1 VLKINIK
8 KKVNELNSEDKNF
21 EDIGFTDDNFDY
33 NIEEIYKKLQTIG
46 SFTIND
52 SKIYVTLLKIGLSN
66 PAVISEKSKVDRARV
81 YDSLKRLVKR
91 GIVEEEPVKRAPR
104 YRAFPPDVVFGT
116 IRRNLNNQIKLATSL
131 ENQLAQ
137 IKTES
142 TEQNSV
148 WSIQGKQKINKKF
161 YEIIKS
167 AEEFC
172 YIFLTLDY
180 SLSSNNEL
188 EILEGVLTDKRHTNP
203 NFNIKIALKIFPD
216 KDTQKLILN
225 RLFHANI
232 ELYRWNPASVLPFG
246 LILTESEFM
255 QTFLS
260 GTIPKPIYEFGI
272 LMEKANSEQL
282 NGFKHLCSWV
292 YRNLCKQLVFTK
304 KKNGS
309 VDED

>member
-1 VLKINIK
+1 MNSEEKTQFN
-8 KKVNELNSEDKNF
+8 NSNNSEDDLGY
-21 EDIGFTDDNFDY
+21 DINV
-33 NIEEIYKKLQTIG
+33 EEIYKKLQNIG

-66 PAVISEKSKVDRARV
+66 PAIISEKSKVDRARV

-91 GIVEEEPVKRAPR
+91 GIVEEEPVQRAPR

-142 TEQNSV
+142 TEKNSV
-148 WSIQGKQKINKKF
+148 WSIQGNHKINKKF
-161 YEIIKS
+161 YEIING
-167 AEEFC
+167 ANEFC
-172 YIFLTLDY
+172 FIFLTLDY
-180 SLSSNNEL
+180 SISSMNEL
-188 EILEGVLTDKRHTNP
+188 EILEGVLLDKRHFNP
-203 NFNIKIALKIFPD
+203 NLNVKIALKIYPE
-216 KDTQKLILN
+216 KDDQKSIIN

-232 ELYRWNPASVLPFG
+232 EIYRWKPSSILPFG

-260 GTIPKPIYEFGI
+260 GTIPKPSYEFGI
-272 LMEKANSEQL
+272 LMEKASQDQL
-282 NGFKHLCSWV
+282 LGFQ
-292 YRNLCKQLVFTK
+292 NLCIWVFYQLCKKVVFTK
-304 KKNGS
+304 KKNGG
-309 VDED
+309 

>member
-1 VLKINIK
+1 MNSEEKNIGDPM
-8 KKVNELNSEDKNF
+8 VFDNSED
-21 EDIGFTDDNFDY
+21 DLDY
-33 NIEEIYKKLQTIG
+33 NIEEIYKKLQNIG

-116 IRRNLNNQIKLATSL
+116 IRKKLNNQINLATSL
-131 ENQLAQ
+131 EKQLAQ

-142 TEQNSV
+142 TEKNSV
-148 WSIQGKQKINKKF
+148 WSIQGKHKINKKF
-161 YEIIKS
+161 YEIIQN

-172 YIFLTLDY
+172 FIFLTLDY
-180 SLSSNNEL
+180 SISSINEL
-188 EILEGVLTDKRHTNP
+188 ELLEGVIMEKLRSNPSLT
-203 NFNIKIALKIFPD
+203 IKIALKIFPE
-216 KDTQKLILN
+216 KDDQKSILN

-232 ELYRWNPASVLPFG
+232 EIFRWKPKSVLPFG
-246 LILTESEFM
+246 LILTDSEFM

-260 GTIPKPIYEFGI
+260 GTVPKPMYEFGI
-272 LMEKANSEQL
+272 LMEKAGQDQL
-282 NGFKHLCSWV
+282 MGFKHLCIWV
-292 YRNLCKQLVFTK
+292 FYQLCKKLVFTK
-304 KKNGS
+304 TQRNIQIEGDD
-309 VDED
+309 DE

>member
-1 VLKINIK
+1 MNSEEKNIEETM
-8 KKVNELNSEDKNF
+8 VFENSED
-21 EDIGFTDDNFDY
+21 DLDY
-33 NIEEIYKKLQTIG
+33 NVEEIYKKLQNIG

-116 IRRNLNNQIKLATSL
+116 IKIKLNSQINLATSL
-131 ENQLAQ
+131 EKQLAQ

-161 YEIIKS
+161 YEIIQN

-172 YIFLTLDY
+172 FIFLTLDY
-180 SLSSNNEL
+180 SISSINEL
-188 EILEGVLTDKRHTNP
+188 EILEGALMEKLRSTP
-203 NFNIKIALKIFPD
+203 SLSIKIALKIFPD
-216 KDTQKLILN
+216 KDDQKIILN
-225 RLFHANI
+225 RLFHAKNI
-232 ELYRWNPASVLPFG
+232 EIFRWEPKSVLPFG
-246 LILTESEFM
+246 LILTDSEFL

-260 GTIPKPIYEFGI
+260 GTIPKPTYEFGI
-272 LMEKANSEQL
+272 LMEKAGQDQL
-282 NGFKHLCSWV
+282 MGFKHLCIWV
-292 YRNLCKQLVFTK
+292 FYQLCKKLVFTK
-304 KKNGS
+304 TQRNIQIES
-309 VDED
+309 DDDD

>member
-1 VLKINIK
+1 MNSEEKKIENTMLF
-8 KKVNELNSEDKNF
+8 NNSEDDLGYDVNV
-21 EDIGFTDDNFDY
+21 
-33 NIEEIYKKLQTIG
+33 EEIYKKLQNIG

-66 PAVISEKSKVDRARV
+66 PAEISEKSKVDRARV

-91 GIVEEEPVKRAPR
+91 GIVEEEPVQRAPR

-142 TEQNSV
+142 IEKNSV
-148 WSIQGKQKINKKF
+148 WSIQGNHKINKKF
-161 YEIIKS
+161 YEIVNGAK
-167 AEEFC
+167 EFC
-172 YIFLTLDY
+172 FIFLTLDY
-180 SLSSNNEL
+180 SISSINEL
-188 EILEGVLTDKRHTNP
+188 EILEGVLLEKRQSNP
-203 NFNIKIALKIFPD
+203 SLNVKIALKIFPE
-216 KDTQKLILN
+216 KDDQKSIIN

-232 ELYRWNPASVLPFG
+232 EIYRWKPTSVLPFG

-260 GTIPKPIYEFGI
+260 GTIPKPLYEFGI
-272 LMEKANSEQL
+272 LMEKASQDQL
-282 NGFKHLCSWV
+282 LGFQ
-292 YRNLCKQLVFTK
+292 NLCIWVFYQLCKKVVFTK
-304 KKNGS
+304 KNGS
-309 VDED
+309 AIED

>member
-1 VLKINIK
+1 MKSEEKDDLDY
-8 KKVNELNSEDKNF
+8 KVNDLED
-21 EDIGFTDDNFDY
+21 DLDY
-33 NIEEIYKKLQTIG
+33 NVEEIYKKLQSIG

-104 YRAFPPDVVFGT
+104 YRAFPPDVVFDS
-116 IRRNLNNQIKLATSL
+116 IKRKLKNKINLATSL
-131 ENQLAQ
+131 EKQLAQ
-137 IKTES
+137 IKIES

-148 WSIQGKQKINKKF
+148 WSIQGAHKINKKF
-161 YEIIKS
+161 YEIIQK

-172 YIFLTLDY
+172 FIFLTLDY
-180 SLSSNNEL
+180 SISSINEL
-188 EILEGVLTDKRHTNP
+188 EMLESVILDKRRSNP
-203 NFNIKIALKIFPD
+203 SLNFKIALKIFPD
-216 KDTQKLILN
+216 KDDQKSILN

-232 ELYRWNPASVLPFG
+232 EIFRWKPTSILPFG

-260 GTIPKPIYEFGI
+260 GTIPKPSYEFGI
-272 LMEKANSEQL
+272 LMEKAGQDQL
-282 NGFKHLCSWV
+282 IGFQ
-292 YRNLCKQLVFTK
+292 NLCIWVFYQLCKKLVFTK
-304 KKNGS
+304 TQKKNQNGS
-309 VDED
+309 NDED

>member
-1 VLKINIK
+1 
-8 KKVNELNSEDKNF
+8 LNSEDKNF

-66 PAVISEKSKVDRARV
+66 PAVISERSKVDRARV

-131 ENQLAQ
+131 EKQLAQ

-148 WSIQGKQKINKKF
+148 WSIQGMSKIHKKSV
-161 YEIIKS
+161 EIINN
-167 AEEFC
+167 AEDFC
-172 YIFLTLDY
+172 FIFLTLDY
-180 SLSSNNEL
+180 STSAIHEL
-188 EILEGVLTDKRHTNP
+188 ELLEGLILDKLRSHPTL
-203 NFNIKIALKIFPD
+203 NIKIALKIFPD
-216 KDTQKLILN
+216 IAEQKVILN
-225 RLFHANI
+225 RLFHAGI
-232 ELYRWNPASVLPFG
+232 EIFRWKPASVLPFG
-246 LILTESEFM
+246 LILTESEFL

-260 GTIPKPIYEFGI
+260 GTVPKPTYEFGI
-272 LMEKANSEQL
+272 LMEKAGQDQL
-282 NGFKHLCSWV
+282 IGFQ
-292 YRNLCKQLVFTK
+292 NLCMWVFYQLCKRLVFTK
-304 KKNGS
+304 KNNGNL
-309 VDED
+309 DED

>member
-1 VLKINIK
+1 V
-8 KKVNELNSEDKNF
+8 NSEEKNI
-21 EDIGFTDDNFDY
+21 EDTMVFDNSEEDLDY
-33 NIEEIYKKLQTIG
+33 NIEEIYKELQNIG

-116 IRRNLNNQIKLATSL
+116 IRRKLNNEISLATSL
-131 ENQLAQ
+131 EKQLAQ

-161 YEIIKS
+161 YEIIQN

-172 YIFLTLDY
+172 FIFLTLDY
-180 SLSSNNEL
+180 SISSINEL
-188 EILEGVLTDKRHTNP
+188 EILESVIMEKLRSNPSLT
-203 NFNIKIALKIFPD
+203 IKIALKIFPD
-216 KDTQKLILN
+216 KDDQKLILN

-232 ELYRWNPASVLPFG
+232 EIFRWKPKSVLPFG
-246 LILTESEFM
+246 LILTDSEFM

-272 LMEKANSEQL
+272 LMEKAGQDQL
-282 NGFKHLCSWV
+282 MGFKHLCIWV
-292 YRNLCKQLVFTK
+292 FYQLCKKLVFTK
-304 KKNGS
+304 TQKNIQIGA
-309 VDED
+309 DED

>member
-1 VLKINIK
+1 M
-8 KKVNELNSEDKNF
+8 NSEEKNI
-21 EDIGFTDDNFDY
+21 EDTMVFDNSEEDLDY
-33 NIEEIYKKLQTIG
+33 NIEEIYKELQNIG

-116 IRRNLNNQIKLATSL
+116 IRRKLNNEISLATSL
-131 ENQLAQ
+131 EKQLAQ

-161 YEIIKS
+161 YEIIQN

-172 YIFLTLDY
+172 FIFLTLDY
-180 SLSSNNEL
+180 SISSINEL
-188 EILEGVLTDKRHTNP
+188 EILESVIMEKLRSNPSLT
-203 NFNIKIALKIFPD
+203 IKIALKIFPD
-216 KDTQKLILN
+216 KDDQKLILN

-232 ELYRWNPASVLPFG
+232 EIFRWKPKSVLPFG
-246 LILTESEFM
+246 LILTDSEFM

-272 LMEKANSEQL
+272 LMEKAGQDQL
-282 NGFKHLCSWV
+282 MGFKHLCIWV
-292 YRNLCKQLVFTK
+292 FYQLCKKLVFTK
-304 KKNGS
+304 TQKNIQIGA
-309 VDED
+309 DED

>member
-1 VLKINIK
+1 MNSEEKNIEETILF
-8 KKVNELNSEDKNF
+8 NNSEDDL
-21 EDIGFTDDNFDY
+21 EY
-33 NIEEIYKKLQTIG
+33 NIEGIYKKLQNIG

-104 YRAFPPDVVFGT
+104 YRAIPPDVVFST
-116 IRRNLNNQIKLATSL
+116 IRRKLDNQIELATSL

-142 TEQNSV
+142 IEQNSI
-148 WSIQGKQKINKKF
+148 WSIQGNNKINKKF
-161 YEIIKS
+161 YEIVNNAK
-167 AEEFC
+167 EFC
-172 YIFLTLDY
+172 FIILTLDY
-180 SLSSNNEL
+180 CVSSINEL
-188 EILEGVLTDKRHTNP
+188 EILESVLFEKQQSNP
-203 NFNIKIALKIFPD
+203 LLNIKIALKIFPE
-216 KDTQKLILN
+216 KDDQKIILN
-225 RLFHANI
+225 RLFHSNI
-232 ELYRWNPASVLPFG
+232 EIFRWNPSSVLPFG

-255 QTFLS
+255 QTFMS
-260 GTIPKPIYEFGI
+260 GTVPKPTYEFGI

-282 NGFKHLCSWV
+282 KGFKHLCSWV
-292 YRNLCKQLVFTK
+292 YRQLCKQLVFTK

-309 VDED
+309 ENEN

>member
-1 VLKINIK
+1 MNSEEKKIENK
-8 KKVNELNSEDKNF
+8 MLFNNSEDDLGYDVNV
-21 EDIGFTDDNFDY
+21 
-33 NIEEIYKKLQTIG
+33 EEIYKKLQNIG

-66 PAVISEKSKVDRARV
+66 PAEISEKSKVDRARV

-91 GIVEEEPVKRAPR
+91 GIVEEEPVQRAPR

-142 TEQNSV
+142 IEKNSV
-148 WSIQGKQKINKKF
+148 WSIQGNHKINKKF
-161 YEIIKS
+161 YEIINGAK
-167 AEEFC
+167 EFC
-172 YIFLTLDY
+172 FIFLTLDY
-180 SLSSNNEL
+180 SISSINEL
-188 EILEGVLTDKRHTNP
+188 EILEGVLLEKRRSNP
-203 NFNIKIALKIFPD
+203 SLNVKIALKIFPE
-216 KDTQKLILN
+216 KDDQKSIIN

-232 ELYRWNPASVLPFG
+232 EIYRWKPTSVLPFG

-260 GTIPKPIYEFGI
+260 GTIPKPLYEFGI
-272 LMEKANSEQL
+272 LMEKASQDQL
-282 NGFKHLCSWV
+282 LGFQ
-292 YRNLCKQLVFTK
+292 NLCIWVFYQLCKKVVFK

-309 VDED
+309 AIED